1 MIGFQ
6 RRINLIFSLFK
17 EGDNV
22 VLLRFATENDL
33 FISFRL

>member
-17 EGDNV
+17 EGDNNV
-22 VLLRFATENDL
+22 FSPLRSENDL
-33 FISFRL
+33 FINQFE